1 MLSVNTN
8 VAANLAKMHS
18 DYAESK
24 QQVSMAHLS
33 SGSRVNTAADDAAGM
48 AVSSKMKSQIK
59 GLGSVL
65 KNISDGVSLSQLAD
79 SSSQQITDIVI
90 RLRELAIQNHN
101 GVYTDQDRQ
110 NAEHEKIA
118 LIQQIDKIAEQ
129 TSFNG
134 VNLLDGT
141 YLQTLRTGNRNEET
155 MEVDFQ
161 RLHSDNL
168 GGAVVT
174 TAHSELSRTSP
185 PTDHQN
191 LTRIDAFEAEK
202 IRIETSALSTGFQN
216 FITAAPNGTY
226 TLSGAD
232 ANDFTVNSS
241 GSIQA
246 NSAISYSSVS
256 DANNTKSLSLTYTD
270 SAGNTKTEQ
279 IELTIKLAVPKT
291 SIIRTAHSELASDEA
306 LTVTARAVAYPSGAT
321 NNVLSQALQ
330 NYTDRFPGGTFS
342 LEGADAAALSIDQN
356 GVITG
361 NLLYNNPA
369 DQNGDNVYE
378 FSVKYQAPSGDSFL
392 ETVSLTIQPTA
403 PASTLGAHNP
413 AIDEFITGSNIALTA
428 IVEDA
433 GFNPVKA
440 TVDLDGAGN
449 NDYTTFGFGTF
460 FQDFVARNGSGGT
473 FSLQNI
479 SYNGP
484 SIYDPAIH
492 NISIEPGNVLT
503 VGGPGVNDG
512 VPQGD
517 YQATLIYSAGGET
530 FTYDLQMFADPGA
543 APQITLFG
551 SDTFPATSKT
561 SFNNIQM
568 GFDDLT
574 ISVVDNPPTRFSMI
588 NMMAGMVPGGI
599 LSASNITAPPSG
611 NISDIQ
617 FDGNAFTINKAA
629 ASGTY
634 TADITYSATG
644 GSVTTSVEFVV
655 TAAPEP
661 PCLNDASA
669 SVPAQTGSA
678 SDIFR
683 DNSGTQESTSLR
695 SVRSDIAATEAKKL
709 SFGVFDDPAIISDEL
724 KAVANQYPAG
734 SFRLS
739 GADSQHLTI
748 DQNGQIKLIENADF
762 ERKSS
767 YEFSVEYTHDAG
779 IFTDNV
785 SLAITDD
792 ERDNVLHLSDISLAT
807 AEKAEQAVAVLDDAL
822 IQVNRF
828 QSYVGSIQNRLGS
841 SLELTYVTLENA
853 SKARGRVIDAD
864 FAAETQTMATQ
875 QILMQSAQSVLA
887 QANNAKQN
895 ILALIG

>member
-33 SGSRVNTAADDAAGM
+33 SGSRVNSAADDAAGM

-65 KNISDGVSLSQLAD
+65 KNISDGMSLSQLAD

-110 NAEHEKIA
+110 NAEQEKIA

-155 MEVDFQ
+155 MQVDFQ
-161 RLHSDNL
+161 RLHSDSL

-174 TAHSELSRTSP
+174 TAHSELNRTSP

-191 LTRIDAFEAEK
+191 LTRIDAFEAEQ
-202 IRIETSALSTGFQN
+202 IRIETSALSTAFQN

-226 TLSGAD
+226 ALSGAD
-232 ANDFTVNSS
+232 ANDFSVNSS

-246 NSAISYSSVS
+246 NSAISYSSAS
-256 DANNTKSLSLTYTD
+256 GADNTKSLSVTYTD
-270 SAGNTKTEQ
+270 SAGNSKTEQ
-279 IELTIKLAVPKT
+279 IELTVKLAVPKT

-306 LTVTARAVAYPSGAT
+306 LTVTARAIAHPSGAS

-330 NYTDRFPGGTFS
+330 NYTDTFPSGTFS
-342 LEGADAAALSIDQN
+342 LAGADAAALSIDQN

-361 NLLYNNPA
+361 NLIYDNPA

-403 PASTLGAHNP
+403 PASALGTHNP
-413 AIDEFITGSNIALTA
+413 AIDEFITGSNIGLTA
-428 IVEDA
+428 IVEDG

-449 NDYTTFGFGTF
+449 NDYTTFGFGVF

-479 SYNGP
+479 SYSGP
-484 SIYDPAIH
+484 SIYDPSIH

-530 FTYDLQMFADPGA
+530 FTYDLQMFADPGT

-568 GFDDLT
+568 GFDDLN
-574 ISVVDNPPTRFSMI
+574 ISVVDTLPTRFTMI
-588 NMMAGMVPGGI
+588 NMIAGMVPGGI
-599 LSASNITAPPSG
+599 LSVSNITAPPTG
-611 NISDIQ
+611 NLSDIQ
-617 FDGNAFTINKAA
+617 FSGNEFTIDKAA

-634 TADITYSATG
+634 TADITYTASG

-655 TAAPEP
+655 TAASEP

-695 SVRSDIAATEAKKL
+695 SVRSNIAATEAKKL

-762 ERKSS
+762 ERKTS
-767 YEFSVEYTHDAG
+767 YEFSVEYTHDG
-779 IFTDNV
+779 GVFTDNV
-785 SLAITDD
+785 FLAITDD
-792 ERDNVLHLSDISLAT
+792 EHDNLLHLSDISLAT
-807 AEKAEQAVAVLDDAL
+807 ADKAEQAVAVLDDAL

-887 QANNAKQN
+887 QANSAKQN
-895 ILALIG
+895 ILSLIG

>member
-18 DYAESK
+18 DYAETK
-24 QQVSMAHLS
+24 QQVSMVHLS

-65 KNISDGVSLSQLAD
+65 KNIADGMSLSQLAD

-110 NAEHEKIA
+110 NAEQEKIA

-155 MEVDFQ
+155 MQVDLQ

-174 TAHSELSRTSP
+174 TTQSELSRTSP

-191 LTRIDAFEAEK
+191 LTRIEAFEATQ
-202 IRIETSALSTGFQN
+202 IRIETSALSTEFQN
-216 FITAAPNGTY
+216 FTSADPNGRF
-226 TLSGAD
+226 TLSGVNA
-232 ANDFTVNSS
+232 ADFTVDNS

-246 NSAISYSSVS
+246 NSAIYHNSRS
-256 DANNTKSLSLTYTD
+256 DADNTKSLSVTYTD
-270 SAGNTKTEQ
+270 SAGNSKTEQ
-279 IELTIKLAVPKT
+279 IELTVKLAVPKT
-291 SIIRTAHSELASDEA
+291 SIIRTASSTLSSEEA
-306 LTVTARAVAYPSGAT
+306 TIVTTHAVASPPGAA

-330 NYTDRFPGGTFS
+330 NYTDTFPGGRFS
-342 LEGADAAALSIDQN
+342 LEGADAAALSIDQD

-361 NLLYNNPA
+361 NLPYNNPA
-369 DQNGDNVYE
+369 DQNSDNIYE
-378 FSVKYQAPSGDSFL
+378 FAVKYQAPSGDSFL
-392 ETVSLTIQPTA
+392 ETVSLTITPSA

-413 AIDEFITGSNIALTA
+413 AIDEFITGSDIALDA

-433 GFNPVKA
+433 GFNPVRA

-449 NDYTTFGFGTF
+449 NDYTTFGFGPF
-460 FQDFVARNGSGGT
+460 FQDFVALNGSGGT

-479 SYNGP
+479 SYSGP
-484 SIYDPAIH
+484 FTYDPAIH

-512 VPQGD
+512 IPQGD
-517 YQATLIYSAGGET
+517 YEATLIYSAGGET
-530 FTYDLQMFADPGA
+530 FTYDFQMFANTGMA
-543 APQITLFG
+543 SQITLFG

-568 GFDDLT
+568 GFDDLN
-574 ISVVDNPPTRFSMI
+574 ISVLDTPPTRFSMLNQI
-588 NMMAGMVPGGI
+588 SGMVPGGT
-599 LSASNITAPPSG
+599 LTVSNITAPPSG

-617 FDGNAFTINKAA
+617 FAGNAFTIDKAA

-634 TADITYSATG
+634 TADITYSAAG

-661 PCLNDASA
+661 PCSNDASA

-678 SDIFR
+678 GDIFR

-709 SFGVFDDPAIISDEL
+709 SFGVFDDPAVISDEL

-739 GADSQHLTI
+739 GTDSQHLTI

-762 ERKSS
+762 ERKSR
-767 YEFSVEYTHDAG
+767 YEFSVEYTHDG
-779 IFTDNV
+779 GVFTDNV
-785 SLAITDD
+785 SLAISDD

-895 ILALIG
+895 ILSLIG